1 MLEMQPLS
9 LQTIISGMV
18 LVVCGLVVLVTKVR
32 LFAKSASVY
41 WEYTGGLMILFGL
54 VRLLWGMA
62 KGNKNTKPGFWS
74 RVV

>member
-1 MLEMQPLS
+1 MQPLS

-18 LVVCGLVVLVTKVR
+18 WVICGLVVLVTKVS

-41 WEYTGGLMILFGL
+41 WEYIGGLMILFGL
-54 VRLLWGMA
+54 VRLLWGMV
-62 KGNKNTKPGFWS
+62 KGSKNTKPGFWS

>member
-1 MLEMQPLS
+1 MQPLS

-18 LVVCGLVVLVTKVR
+18 WVICGLVVLVTKVS

-41 WEYTGGLMILFGL
+41 WEYIGGLMILFGL

-62 KGNKNTKPGFWS
+62 KGSKNTKPGFWS